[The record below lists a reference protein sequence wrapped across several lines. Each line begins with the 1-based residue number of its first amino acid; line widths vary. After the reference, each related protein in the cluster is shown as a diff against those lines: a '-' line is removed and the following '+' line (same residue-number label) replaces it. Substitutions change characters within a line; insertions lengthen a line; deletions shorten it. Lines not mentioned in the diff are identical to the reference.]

1 MRFLLPRSSIPS
13 SERWQDHSA
22 VATKF
27 SKFAARSRG
36 QGLPPSWRQRA
47 PSWTAASSPARGRFA
62 RRVLVVV
69 AASAIATCVSIRE
82 TGGEPLSPGHPSSS
96 VDDPLNGFI
105 AEASE
110 RFGLP
115 TAWIRAIVRH
125 GRDGSARVARRKGAV
140 GLMQLMPETWAE
152 LRPRYAL
159 GDDQFDPRDSIL
171 AGTAHLREMYDRY
184 RLKEF
189 FAAYYMGPTRY
200 DEHLKSGLPLPAD
213 VQTFVAVL
221 APLIEPGL
229 KDVVG
234 SPDRANVASW
244 RKSPLFVV
252 RSKRSSSDNP
262 SAASAPTER
271 STSSQSTTDRQA
283 FAPHSNGLFVR
294 RGMEAQSQ

>member
-1 MRFLLPRSSIPS
+1 M
-13 SERWQDHSA
+13 
-22 VATKF
+22 
-27 SKFAARSRG
+27 
-36 QGLPPSWRQRA
+36 
-47 PSWTAASSPARGRFA
+47 
-62 RRVLVVV
+62 V
-69 AASAIATCVSIRE
+69 AASAIATCVFIRE

-115 TAWIRAIVRH
+115 AAWIRAIVRL
-125 GRDGSARVARRKGAV
+125 GSDGNARVARRNGAV
-140 GLMQLMPETWAE
+140 GLMQLTPETWAE

-159 GDDQFDPRDSIL
+159 GDDPFDPRDSIL

-184 RLKEF
+184 RLQEF

-200 DEHLKSGLPLPAD
+200 DEHLKSGLPLSAD

-221 APLIEPGL
+221 AALIEPGL
-229 KDVVG
+229 KHVVG
-234 SPDRANVASW
+234 SPDRANAASW
-244 RKSPLFVV
+244 RKAPLFVV
-252 RSKRSSSDNP
+252 RSKRNSSDNP
-262 SAASAPTER
+262 SAASAQTDR

-283 FAPHSNGLFVR
+283 LAPHPNGLFVR